1 MFLSNNE
8 GSHNDQAKNII
19 NQSIDLIISEYEAQI
34 AKLKARAD
42 DSIPVIKTDIGQCDK
57 ITGDLYCDISRYEDC
72 RNSYYSSKRSPD
84 EVFKYVSDLLDGKI
98 KLIEELHAKN
108 IPSIENNKIVREKL
122 EKLLKSIG
130 IPDSIRERDTKSRA
144 RFPKYISISAGYKK
158 DIASIVISDG
168 YESTLDSVKRKRE
181 QLKTWVDTK
190 KLVVQKE
197 KEEKEKKELEVKRI
211 RQFGMIASRYG
222 LTENDTEN
230 DLLDKI
236 LEKDKYLRL
245 GHYLLKN
252 REDWNDGYSY
262 AECGLGGFNIESE
275 EDKLIAADIQ
285 EAINNWDGDGRVFRD
300 GYGSYDHCFSLIK
313 DEQLYKDYQLVKSWT
328 DK

>member
-8 GSHNDQAKNII
+8 GSHNDQARNII
-19 NQSIDLIISEYEAQI
+19 NQSIDSIISEYEAQI

-42 DSIPVIKTDIGQCDK
+42 DSIPVIKDDIEQCSK
-57 ITGDLYCDISRYEDC
+57 ITGDLYCDISSYEN
-72 RNSYYSSKRSPD
+72 RSNSYYSNKRTPD
-84 EVFKYVSDLLDGKI
+84 EVFKYVSDLLDGKV
-98 KLIEELHAKN
+98 KLVEELHAKN

-130 IPDSIRERDTKSRA
+130 IPDSTRERDAKSRA
-144 RFPKYISISAGYKK
+144 RFPKYISIPAGYKK
-158 DIASIVISDG
+158 DIANIVISDG
-168 YESTLDSVKRKRE
+168 YENALDNIKRKRE
-181 QLKTWVDTK
+181 QLKTWVDAK

-211 RQFGMIASRYG
+211 RQFGMIANRYG
-222 LTENDTEN
+222 LTENDSER
-230 DLLDKI
+230 DLLDTI

-262 AECGLGGFNIESE
+262 AKCGLGGFNIESE

-285 EAINNWDGDGRVFRD
+285 NCIDTWDCDGRCFRD
-300 GYGSYDHCFSLIK
+300 CQYNYDYCFSLVK